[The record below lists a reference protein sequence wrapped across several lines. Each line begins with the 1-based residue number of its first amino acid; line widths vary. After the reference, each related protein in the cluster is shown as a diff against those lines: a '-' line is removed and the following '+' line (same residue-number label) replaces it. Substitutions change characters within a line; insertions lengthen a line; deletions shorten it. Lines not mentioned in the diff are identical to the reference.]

1 MASSVFN
8 GTDLVLKFVADGGT
22 LEELGH
28 STSCSLSITHDL
40 PEATTKDSAGWSE
53 VISGTRSF
61 EISFDGLVDY
71 TDDASSK
78 NNADTIITLVNNRSK
93 VDFTFG
99 TATTGDQL
107 ISGEGYIASI
117 EVSAEMESAVTY
129 SGTITGTG
137 SLTIST
143 NA

>member
-1 MASSVFN
+1 MASTVFN
-8 GTDLVLKFVADGGT
+8 GTDLVLKLVADGGT
-22 LEELGH
+22 LEPLGH

-40 PEATTKDSAGWSE
+40 PEATTKDSNGYAE
-53 VISGTRSF
+53 VISGLRSF

-71 TDDASSK
+71 TDEANSK
-78 NNADTIITLVNNRSK
+78 TNADGILTLIDNRSK

-99 TATTGDQL
+99 TAATGDQL
-107 ISGEGYIASI
+107 ITGEGFISSL

-129 SGTITGTG
+129 SGSITGTG
-137 SLTIST
+137 AITIST